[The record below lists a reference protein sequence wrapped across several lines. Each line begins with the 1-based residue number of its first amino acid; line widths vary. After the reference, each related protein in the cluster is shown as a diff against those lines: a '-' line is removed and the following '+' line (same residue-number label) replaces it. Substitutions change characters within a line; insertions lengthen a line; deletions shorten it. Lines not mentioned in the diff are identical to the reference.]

1 MKYVLKALNKEL
13 RTQELRANEWF
24 DSYQKLYE
32 EYHDLKKENEL
43 LRKDLQELS
52 KEHFKNINNGKEKT
66 NES

>member
-13 RTQELRANEWF
+13 RTQEIRANEWY
-24 DSYQKLYE
+24 DSYHKLYE
-32 EYHDLKKENEL
+32 EYQDLQNENEL

-66 NES
+66 NKS